1 MNTEVSNVVP
11 MPVSDEVLAGMASQ
25 YAGLTADTKE
35 GYEEVRKA
43 IGVCVKTRTGIESK
57 RKELNEDALK
67 WQRSVNAEAK
77 RLTGLVEVIEE
88 PLKAKKKAVDD
99 EVERKRKELEER
111 HRAKVQARIDEY
123 VQKCGKAC
131 TYETAE
137 SMSEDDWA
145 DFVNAG
151 EKEHLAQVEA
161 EAKRKAEEEA
171 ERKRLAEELEAQRLQ
186 IQAQQA
192 EAKRMQDELDLFRR
206 EKEEAQRAK
215 AQAEK
220 DEADRIEAQ
229 RRKEQAEREAAEKAQ
244 QDAEFQ
250 AKKQGALDAI
260 KLRRSADLSHLA
272 HFASTL
278 EGFNREAFEL
288 VIGPQLETAI
298 KAIDDLRKA
307 LRDA

>member
-1 MNTEVSNVVP
+1 MSTEVSKVVP
-11 MPVSDEVLAGMASQ
+11 MPVSDEVLSEMASQ

-43 IGVCVKTRTGIESK
+43 IGVCVKTRTGIEAK

-111 HRAKVQARIDEY
+111 HRAKIQARINEY
-123 VQKCGKAC
+123 VERCGKAC

-137 SMSEDDWA
+137 SMSENDWT

-171 ERKRLAEELEAQRLQ
+171 ERNRLAEELKAQQLQ

-192 EAKRMQDELDLFRR
+192 EAKRMQDELDQLRR
-206 EKEEAQRAK
+206 EKEEAERAK
-215 AQAEK
+215 AQAEQ
-220 DEADRIEAQ
+220 EERDRVEAQ
-229 RRKEQAEREAAEKAQ
+229 RRKELADRQAAEKAQ

-250 AKKQGALDAI
+250 ARKQKALEAV
-260 KLRRSADLSHLA
+260 KRHKGEGLVRLSHLINT
-272 HFASTL
+272 SM
-278 EGFNREAFEL
+278 GFNREDFEL
-288 VIGPQLETAI
+288 AIGPQLETAI

>member
-1 MNTEVSNVVP
+1 MSTEVSKVVP
-11 MPVSDEVLAGMASQ
+11 MPVSDEVLSEMASQ

-43 IGVCVKTRTGIESK
+43 IAVCVKTRTGIEAK

-111 HRAKVQARIDEY
+111 HRAKIQARLDEY
-123 VQKCGKAC
+123 VERCGKAC
-131 TYETAE
+131 AYELAE
-137 SMSEDDWA
+137 TMSEDDWS

-151 EKEHLAQVEA
+151 EKEHLAQVEE

-192 EAKRMQDELDLFRR
+192 EAKRMQDELDQFRR

-229 RRKEQAEREAAEKAQ
+229 RRKEQSEREAAEKAQ

-250 AKKQGALDAI
+250 ARKQGALDAI

-278 EGFNREAFEL
+278 GGFNRDDFEL
-288 VIGPQLETAI
+288 AIGPQLETAI
-298 KAIDDLRKA
+298 KAVDDLRKA
-307 LRDA
+307 LLDA